1 MSRPRQY
8 FVESVIIKNGT
19 LVHKPEADY
28 DINFSPAFHY
38 AKKGLAITK
47 GVLPKGFNSP
57 ETFVQELEQMC
68 KDYAFVDK
76 YIESFTKNFPPSEI
90 LTYLLD

>member
-8 FVESVIIKNGT
+8 FVES
-19 LVHKPEADY
+19 VHKPEADY